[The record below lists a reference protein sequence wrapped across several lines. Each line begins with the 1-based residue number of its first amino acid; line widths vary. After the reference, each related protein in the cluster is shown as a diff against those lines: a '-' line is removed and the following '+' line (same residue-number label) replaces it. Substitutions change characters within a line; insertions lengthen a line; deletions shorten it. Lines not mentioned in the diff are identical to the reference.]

1 MLLTRKELR
10 GILQD
15 FRVRV
20 PAEVEKELL
29 EVYGNPVIDDEGH
42 VREYTEQD
50 ISEQLRKRLY
60 PYHSSEQQVPD
71 ESVIVGNL
79 IK

>member
-1 MLLTRKELR
+1 MLLTRKKLR
-10 GILQD
+10 AILQN

-20 PAEVEKELL
+20 PAEVEKDLL

-60 PYHSSEQQVPD
+60 PYRNSQQQVPD
-71 ESVIVGNL
+71 ESVMGVG
-79 IK
+79 

>member
-10 GILQD
+10 RILAS

-29 EVYGNPVIDDEGH
+29 AEYGNPVTDDEGR

-50 ISEQLRKRLY
+50 IYEQLRKRLY
-60 PYHSSEQQVPD
+60 HYQSSQQVRD
-71 ESVIVGNL
+71 ESVMRVG
-79 IK
+79 